1 MADPTNLFSMLL
13 GGYGY
18 NEQLKNLGQM
28 GTDVGTTVGD
38 VSNLAGTLKDYG
50 TFKPY
55 TVTGSTGNVNVTEG
69 GGYTMGL
76 TPQQQAF
83 QQQMFGQA
91 GTMLG
96 QAGQGI
102 EDRTN
107 QLFGQMQQ
115 SLAPQQERDRL
126 ALEERLA
133 AQGRLGVNTAMY
145 GGTPDEFKLNKAQQE
160 AMNQAYFG
168 SRQAALGEQKQAADL
183 GQAFL
188 KSSYAPEAQLLSLLS
203 PSVNLS
209 NIATTSGTNLG
220 GMLSELGLGG
230 LTARTNIESER
241 NRLLGDLL
249 KTVGSSSTGLAN
261 VSTGNEYADTLLKY
275 VFGAI
280 GGDK

>member
-18 NEQLKNLGQM
+18 NEQLKNLG
-28 GTDVGTTVGD
+28 GISSDVANTVGD
-38 VSNLAGTLKDYG
+38 VNNLAGTVKDYG

-55 TVTGSTGNVNVTEG
+55 TVTGGTGNVNVTEG

-76 TPQQQAF
+76 TPEQQAF

-102 EDRTN
+102 QDRTN

-145 GGTPDEFKLNKAQQE
+145 GGTPDEFQLNKAQQE

-168 SRQAALGEQKQAADL
+168 SRQAALGEQKQAAEL

-188 KSSYAPEAQLLSLLS
+188 KSSYAPESQLLSLLS
-203 PSVNLS
+203 PSINLS
-209 NIATTSGTNLG
+209 NISTTAGTNVG

-249 KTVGSSSTGLAN
+249 RTVGAGSTGLAN
-261 VSTGNEYADTLLKY
+261 ASTGNEFVDPLIKLL
-275 VFGAI
+275 FGSL
-280 GGDK
+280 GGNN